1 MLPYPTNNYKDI
13 FAVSHKN
20 YYCDMCGG
28 KPGVEQTSAMA
39 VGEDKIEAQ
48 LAVIGELLGKL
59 SK

>member
-39 VGEDKIEAQ
+39 VG
-48 LAVIGELLGKL
+48 
-59 SK
+59 